1 MVKRRPLV
9 AGIKGDSKE
18 DRKKE
23 QEFVYG
29 KKESGRQA
37 PKERPAPK
45 PEAETTPQLSPEP
58 AEQPVSPPTGR
69 SPLTTRLRSD
79 MADALKRA
87 SLERQLAKQTP
98 NTVQDILEAALEPW
112 LRDNGYLK

>member
-1 MVKRRPLV
+1 MVKRRTLV
-9 AGIKGDSKE
+9 AGIKGD
-18 DRKKE
+18 RKRE

-29 KKESGRQA
+29 KKESVRQA
-37 PKERPAPK
+37 AKGRPAAK
-45 PEAETTPQLSPEP
+45 PEPETTPQPSPEP
-58 AEQPVSPPTGR
+58 AEQPTSPPAGR

-79 MADALKRA
+79 LADALKRA